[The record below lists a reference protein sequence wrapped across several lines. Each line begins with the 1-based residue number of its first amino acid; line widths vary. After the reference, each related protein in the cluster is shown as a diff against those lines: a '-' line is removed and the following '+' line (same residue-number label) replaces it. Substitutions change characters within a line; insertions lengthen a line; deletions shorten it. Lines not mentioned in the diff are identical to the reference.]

1 MTAAFIDQGFVAAV
15 NHVLARSD
23 WARERLQ
30 PFSGQQFRI
39 DSGLLVIDA
48 GITDDG
54 MLLVV
59 EPGVA
64 PEVTLAVAVSDA
76 PFLLSG
82 GMDRLMN
89 RVRIAGNAEFAE
101 ALGFVFRNLS
111 WDVEEDLS
119 RLIGDIPAHRVVRG
133 VRDLGAA
140 QSRAVLALGD
150 NLAEYLTEEAGMIT
164 TRGKLERFRDE
175 VTELRDSVARIDKR
189 IARLSRATH

>member
-1 MTAAFIDQGFVAAV
+1 MTVAFIDQGFVAAV

-39 DSGLLVIDA
+39 DAGLLVIDA
-48 GITDDG
+48 GIADDG
-54 MLLVV
+54 LLLVA
-59 EPGVA
+59 EPGGD
-64 PEVTLAVAVSDA
+64 PEVTLAMAVSDA
-76 PFLLSG
+76 PLLLSG

-119 RLIGDIPAHRVVRG
+119 RLIGDIPAHRVIRG

-140 QSRAVLALGD
+140 QSRAVLALGE
-150 NLAEYLTEEAGMIT
+150 NFAEYLTEEGGMIT
-164 TRGKLERFRDE
+164 ARGKLERFRDE
-175 VTELRDSVARIDKR
+175 VTALRDRVARIDKR
-189 IARLSRATH
+189 IARLSRKTG